1 MKECQDAFGRGMYDY
16 FKSKSGLEIVER
28 DDGYIAF
35 SGGPAA
41 YFHEYKR
48 WPAYQRQAMRYARG
62 RVLDIGCGAGRHSLH
77 LQKKGLDVLGIDTS
91 PLAIKVSRLRGL
103 RKAKTMSISQVNSKL
118 GTFDTFLML
127 GNNFGLFGSFAGAR
141 RLLKRFHAMSTDGA
155 RIIAESLDPYKTSDP
170 YHLAYEKRNRRRG
183 RMSGQLRIR
192 VRYKSIATPWF
203 AYLLASPGE
212 VEKILKGTG
221 WRLARILQG
230 KDARYVAVIVKK
242 KDES

>member
-1 MKECQDAFGRGMYDY
+1 M
-16 FKSKSGLEIVER
+16 
-28 DDGYIAF
+28 
-35 SGGPAA
+35 
-41 YFHEYKR
+41 
-48 WPAYQRQAMRYARG
+48 
-62 RVLDIGCGAGRHSLH
+62 
-77 LQKKGLDVLGIDTS
+77 
-91 PLAIKVSRLRGL
+91 
-103 RKAKTMSISQVNSKL
+103 
-118 GTFDTFLML
+118 
-127 GNNFGLFGSFAGAR
+127 
-141 RLLKRFHAMSTDGA
+141 LKRFHAMSTDGA

-221 WRLARILQG
+221 WRLARVLHG
-230 KDARYVAVIVKK
+230 KDARYIAVIVKK